1 MKELREAFK
10 MYDIDDK
17 IYVAAVV
24 IKSPSPMKFNS
35 TKYRRCE

>member
-17 IYVAAVV
+17 IYVAL
-24 IKSPSPMKFNS
+24 MKFNS
-35 TKYRRCE
+35 AKCRRSGCRLQ